1 MNKILQINVKPN
13 VFNEHGLPKIPVDDV
28 FVSNMGVSGD
38 YNNYR
43 TNKKDR
49 NPDMAVLLYP
59 DESIK
64 ELNGENW
71 PIKRGDIGENFTISG
86 ILHSHFSPGQQFQLG
101 ECILE
106 ISFECDPCHNLA
118 VLPYVGEDKLNEF
131 IKTLMHRRGW
141 YAKVIKEG
149 TVKTGDPIQQLK

>member
-1 MNKILQINVKPN
+1 MIKINLITNESLNFKNENYFCNNKEIQDK
-13 VFNEHGLPKIPVDDV
+13 
-28 FVSNMGVSGD
+28 
-38 YNNYR
+38 
-43 TNKKDR
+43 
-49 NPDMAVLLYP
+49 
-59 DESIK
+59 
-64 ELNGENW
+64 LNGENW

-86 ILHSHFSPGQQFQLG
+86 IVHSHFSPGQQFQLG